1 LLLHGLG
8 WIWPGVG
15 LCALMLVA
23 WAVRRPALAPR
34 LGWLGAGLVLCGA
47 ALATQAVTLW
57 ALRWPDG
64 SMATYA
70 VLTLVLA
77 TLRLLLTR
85 SDSRLS

>member
-1 LLLHGLG
+1 
-8 WIWPGVG
+8 
-15 LCALMLVA
+15 
-23 WAVRRPALAPR
+23 
-34 LGWLGAGLVLCGA
+34 LGAGLVLCGA

-70 VLTLVLA
+70 VLILVLA